1 MVIPNPDLELVP
13 EDSSSGSESS
23 SDDDDESES
32 DYSEVDVEANDAHV
46 EVSTLQSWLA
56 MIPLTKYWW
65 EARRADRALHNI
77 KAMHQET
84 ERARHLVGLIEA
96 GLHEDALAEQMN
108 DTAMDFFQFNKVK
121 HAMEEH
127 GQWKWQKP
135 RHLMRTA
142 EATGAD
148 RGGKRVIQRADRG
161 KIESNAILRQIQR
174 EFRQGYHDH
183 LLTKLPLHLEDWL
196 AVVREDRKAAR
207 RGHGPER
214 RRGGAD
220 GGDAREDRRG
230 GEAQDDLHLDP
241 QGRRQQSALLLQQRA
256 LRAPTRTVLDE
267 YGVSVPD
274 TLKVCA
280 WHANSCAG
288 EHGMRIR
295 TIAIP
300 NDQALCTSCYV
311 KEMHVPPDEISAL
324 RVPGVMIQAPQKAA
338 HSKTRAEIEAEE
350 RALVV
355 AEAEKACVERRANL
369 TETTVCTRLAARD
382 ELPKG
387 ASPGRWIPD
396 KLAPRER
403 GLCCTNV
410 IMADPEH
417 GTLLPVCGWHRTAC
431 VLTHQPDNDPAS
443 KPVTIPNADGLCVSH
458 YVAKYGRPPDD
469 VGWPLP
475 GCDLLSK
482 VHAEMAE
489 IMVKKHALAP
499 REPYPGPPAPP
510 ARYVPPPQ
518 QDVIDGLFS
527 AFSSGKKFVYGR
539 QIKKIQC
546 FYRRHLAARCANRRR
561 RARVARNRVAAVTII
576 QSVTKSFTQR
586 VIALREAKERFDALY
601 LVQRLFR
608 GLVIRRKARKRRDQ
622 LRLNRVGNF
631 LYRRMQQQTVVT
643 LQRKRRDAW
652 RERRAKEI
660 VHRVVLGAVG
670 RFKAAA
676 ARRRFLE
683 REKSQSRL
691 ASIIRGRMSR
701 KTVAIKRKHQAKI
714 VANTTWIQ
722 AITRS
727 AVVKRRIHGKLMR
740 RRWAFDTINRLG
752 RGFICRRRAFRKR
765 RVVDE
770 AWAMVG
776 PMSKGRRAELER
788 LLPRSSYPIWDEGLE
803 PEEEE
808 ATYDSIAEATRKTT
822 DTWFHE
828 SDKRPFVKYD
838 STEVGS
844 VSRFEFRLAM
854 HALWRTKGLVIQPM
868 ELEPFVKM
876 FDKYSDG
883 SVSWKDFLN
892 FARLSYRP
900 CSLHRRIV
908 CATCISRGPCQRK
921 GCRCDAYE
929 KDTAQLKD
937 LVCKHCG
944 HTPFTHMLVPKC
956 CVEPEIDVSQVTK
969 VQLTDI
975 FENRSDAPMRPDAAL
990 GTAAEEE
997 IVAQVVVVR
1006 DVEHL
1011 FDDAAFEKKKPLA
1024 PVSEAVCVDRPARA
1038 KAKHAKAAAS
1048 AMRAGAVTKAET
1060 QALALTTAK
1069 SFARA
1074 ETETIRVTELE
1085 ESMLER
1091 HFEGATQSKVELE
1104 RGFRI
1109 TRPIPMIFDDEL
1121 RLTVKAAD
1129 VYLELLDRFSDEEL
1143 VVRKHEDQAFVKLIF
1158 ENDVFLERHWKKL
1171 LRDVRYGKINRH
1183 LPISPERRAALESR
1197 MYPKPQQANKIDAAL
1212 KRLGFHVRS
1221 SGLYGSAALAA
1232 TKSTTAD
1239 AAPRDD
1245 DGGAPADRFGGS
1257 RPTDFLWDK
1266 TLKLAMADDEDIAAQ
1281 VERKKRAPPPRA
1293 ARVEIPRRDSTE
1305 SLPDGFK
1312 VDADRATTTKSVRFA
1327 DKSLASSASA
1337 RSLASPAKSESTHRS
1352 GTRQTAASSASAR
1365 SLASPAKSE
1374 STHRSG
1380 AARTARSDRDG
1391 SDDTV
1396 LEPDLPLERRSS
1408 HGDVDAK
1415 ADQAAV
1421 FATAH
1426 AISTLPR
1433 ASNDEVLEEPRDIRP
1448 WLCPHPGCG
1457 KVFSEKESCA
1467 RHVNEAHAGRH
1478 RLAVATP
1485 TQDQFLRKY
1494 WPEEMP
1500 WEREDMLAAKAPDV
1514 AAYNCPICFM
1524 PLLTQEDLK
1533 RHLKVS
1539 HKKEEVKKCYKE
1551 LKAEAKKA
1559 PPKSGGRRGS
1569 GPADRRPPGAATVA
1583 GKPILVPPFCPP
1595 RRAPMAICLRHARS
1609 SFRCLDCGDA
1619 RFRGG
1624 PRAPCSFYPEVTVKI
1639 TQPAAKPGDLP
1650 VVADLRFLLVAV
1662 CVDDAAETWVCVAF
1676 LWTYEDLRRRGVDVP
1691 PDFDKQRECYEDN
1704 TVTWMRAGRIAG
1716 YCYTL
1721 MCDRLGFGNRRKADA
1736 LPSHPTDMVRFA
1748 NLIFDSEH
1756 GAPGPKRNLDSDA
1769 DPLLVGIKPTFAV
1782 DDAHY
1787 A

>member
-1 MVIPNPDLELVP
+1 MP
-13 EDSSSGSESS
+13 
-23 SDDDDESES
+23 
-32 DYSEVDVEANDAHV
+32 
-46 EVSTLQSWLA
+46 
-56 MIPLTKYWW
+56 
-65 EARRADRALHNI
+65 
-77 KAMHQET
+77 
-84 ERARHLVGLIEA
+84 
-96 GLHEDALAEQMN
+96 
-108 DTAMDFFQFNKVK
+108 
-121 HAMEEH
+121 
-127 GQWKWQKP
+127 P
-135 RHLMRTA
+135 R
-142 EATGAD
+142 
-148 RGGKRVIQRADRG
+148 
-161 KIESNAILRQIQR
+161 
-174 EFRQGYHDH
+174 
-183 LLTKLPLHLEDWL
+183 
-196 AVVREDRKAAR
+196 
-207 RGHGPER
+207 
-214 RRGGAD
+214 
-220 GGDAREDRRG
+220 
-230 GEAQDDLHLDP
+230 
-241 QGRRQQSALLLQQRA
+241 
-256 LRAPTRTVLDE
+256 
-267 YGVSVPD
+267 
-274 TLKVCA
+274 
-280 WHANSCAG
+280 
-288 EHGMRIR
+288 
-295 TIAIP
+295 
-300 NDQALCTSCYV
+300 
-311 KEMHVPPDEISAL
+311 
-324 RVPGVMIQAPQKAA
+324 
-338 HSKTRAEIEAEE
+338 
-350 RALVV
+350 
-355 AEAEKACVERRANL
+355 
-369 TETTVCTRLAARD
+369 
-382 ELPKG
+382 
-387 ASPGRWIPD
+387 RWIPD

-776 PMSKGRRAELER
+776 PMSKARRAELER

-808 ATYDSIAEATRKTT
+808 ATYDSIAEATKKTT

-854 HALWRTKGLVIQPM
+854 HALWRTKGLVIQPV

-929 KDTAQLKD
+929 KDNAQLKD

-975 FENRSDAPMRPDAAL
+975 FENRSDAPMRPDPAL

-997 IVAQVVVVR
+997 IVARVDQGPPAPPTARTPRPSKPPTAAPALKGAEVVVVR

-1011 FDDAAFEKKKPLA
+1011 FDDAAFEKKKPLE

-1245 DGGAPADRFGGS
+1245 DGGPPAGRFGGS

-1281 VERKKRAPPPRA
+1281 VARKKREKPPRA

-1337 RSLASPAKSESTHRS
+1337 RSLASPA
-1352 GTRQTAASSASAR
+1352 GSA
-1365 SLASPAKSE
+1365 

-1380 AARTARSDRDG
+1380 AARTARSDRSLASSKNSTRSSRGRRWDDPDEGDSDG

-1408 HGDVDAK
+1408 HGDVDAR

-1433 ASNDEVLEEPRDIRP
+1433 AGNDEVLEEPRDIRP

-1478 RLAVATP
+1478 RLAIATP

-1624 PRAPCSFYPEVTVKI
+1624 PKAPCSFYPEVTVKI
-1639 TQPAAKPGDLP
+1639 AQPAAKPGDLP
-1650 VVADLRFLLVAV
+1650 VVADLRFLVQSERTPFVVDRETGALRHVQLVAV